1 MLNRKASIAK
11 LLVVFALVVNTAVAF
26 GEKTRIFDGK
36 EKTVIVN
43 GYSTSFKW
51 PDFLQKKLESVQ
63 DGDEAR
69 G

>member
-1 MLNRKASIAK
+1 MLNRKFNIAK

-43 GYSTSFKW
+43 GYSTSFKG
-51 PDFLQKKLESVQ
+51 PPCCRRSSTVIPT
-63 DGDEAR
+63 ANAS
-69 G
+69 